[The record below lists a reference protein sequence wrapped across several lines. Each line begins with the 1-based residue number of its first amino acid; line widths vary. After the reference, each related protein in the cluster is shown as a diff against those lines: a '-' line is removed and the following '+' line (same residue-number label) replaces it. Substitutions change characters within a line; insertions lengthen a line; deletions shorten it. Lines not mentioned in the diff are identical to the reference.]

1 MTTLGICIPTYR
13 RPEFLRRCI
22 LSAIASAE
30 GRPIRIF
37 VADDAV
43 DGTNDALLAELRVAH
58 PFVQVR
64 RNAANLG
71 IDDNIQLAVDL
82 CDCDYAWLV
91 GEDDAFLP
99 GAVAAMWETLQAMAR
114 PFVLANY
121 AYVGED
127 PAQRIATALPEQG
140 ADAVEAEPFLAEH
153 LWAAGFIGAC
163 VVRKDE
169 WSRSQAFPYKGT
181 YFTHVGRIAEIVSD
195 AGSAA
200 VVRRACVANRV
211 EGTDT
216 FTWKR
221 DTYGVFF
228 GFLAMCASVAER
240 RPERRAAMAAAA
252 QAMERRYR
260 WLSIRLAMRLRSERG
275 YDHAQ
280 YVKYLR
286 RGPIGAAR
294 RFAFLVISLSPPA
307 LFRPLVIAWRAL
319 RERT

>member
-30 GRPIRIF
+30 GRPVRIF

-43 DGTNDALLAELRVAH
+43 DGTNDALLAQLCATY
-58 PFVQVR
+58 PTIQVR

-91 GEDDAFLP
+91 GEDDTFLP
-99 GAVAAMWETLQAMAR
+99 GAVAAMLHALQAAAS

-127 PAQRIATALPEQG
+127 PAHRIATALAEDG
-140 ADAVEAEPFLAEH
+140 SDTMEAEPFLAEH

-163 VVRKDE
+163 VVRKAE
-169 WSRSQAFPYKGT
+169 WSRTQAFPYKGT

-195 AGSAA
+195 AGKAA
-200 VVRRACVANRV
+200 IVRRACVANRV

-228 GFLAMCASVAER
+228 GFLAMCASVAGR
-240 RPERRAAMAAAA
+240 RPARRDAMATAAKT
-252 QAMERRYR
+252 MERRYR

-286 RGPIGAAR
+286 HGPVGALR
-294 RFAFLVISLSPPA
+294 RLAFCVISVSPPA
-307 LFRPLVIAWRAL
+307 LFRPFVVAYRAL
-319 RERT
+319 RAHT

>member
-13 RPEFLRRCI
+13 RPDFLRRCI
-22 LSAIASAE
+22 LSALQSA
-30 GRPIRIF
+30 RDDAVRIF

-43 DGTNDALLAELRVAH
+43 DGTNDALLRELCAAH
-58 PFVQVR
+58 PSIRVQ
-64 RNAANLG
+64 RNAVNLG
-71 IDDNIQLAVDL
+71 IDDNIQSAVDL

-91 GEDDAFLP
+91 GEDDTFLP
-99 GAVAAMWETLQAMAR
+99 GAVDAVLETLQDMSW

-127 PAQRIATALPEQG
+127 PAQRIGTALPETMDGTLQ
-140 ADAVEAEPFLAEH
+140 AEPFLSAH

-163 VVRKDE
+163 VVRKAE
-169 WSRSQAFPYKGT
+169 WSRTQASPYKGT

-195 AGSAA
+195 AGGAA
-200 VVRRACVANRV
+200 VVGRPCVANRV

-228 GFLAMCASVAER
+228 GFLAMCQAVALR
-240 RPERRAAMAAAA
+240 RPARRDAMAAAA
-252 QAMERRYR
+252 GTMERRYR
-260 WLSIRLAMRLRSERG
+260 WLSLRLAMRLRSERG

-280 YVKYLR
+280 YSRYLR
-286 RGPIGAAR
+286 HGPVGTLKR
-294 RFAFLVISLSPPA
+294 LAFLAISVAPPA
-307 LFRPLVIAWRAL
+307 LFRPLVIAYRML
-319 RERT
+319 RTRS

>member
-30 GRPIRIF
+30 GRPVRLF

-43 DGTNDALLAELRVAH
+43 DGTNDALLAELRATD
-58 PFVQVR
+58 PTIQVR

-99 GAVAAMWETLQAMAR
+99 GAVAAMHDALPAMAC

-127 PAQRIATALPEQG
+127 PAHRIATALPESG
-140 ADAVEAEPFLAEH
+140 AATLEAGSFLAEH

-163 VVRKDE
+163 VVRKQE
-169 WSRSQAFPYKGT
+169 WSKTQALPYKGT

-195 AGSAA
+195 AGTAA

-228 GFLAMCASVAER
+228 GFLAMCRTVAER
-240 RPERRAAMAAAA
+240 RPARRDAMAAAA
-252 QAMERRYR
+252 KTMEHRYR

-286 RGPIGAAR
+286 HGPVGAMR
-294 RFAFLVISLSPPA
+294 RLAFFMISVSPPA
-307 LFRPLVIAWRAL
+307 LFRPLVVAYRAL
-319 RERT
+319 RTRT